1 MGSAANAIFL
11 QSTAPIYVLVI
22 SFFVLREPLKKT
34 DWIAMI
40 AVLVGLSCF
49 FFEKLGAE
57 GWSATLIGLFS
68 GLCFGLFLTLMR
80 QIEGEKLAA
89 IFWGNALCFAASLA
103 FLKSATFQTNNLLVL
118 CVLGVVQL
126 ALPYILYARASVNV
140 SAFDTSLIF
149 LLEPM
154 LNPLWVFWALGE
166 APTAWALV
174 GAAIV
179 LTTITWR
186 SYIESRPQTA

>member
-1 MGSAANAIFL
+1 
-11 QSTAPIYVLVI
+11 
-22 SFFVLREPLKKT
+22 
-34 DWIAMI
+34 
-40 AVLVGLSCF
+40 
-49 FFEKLGAE
+49 
-57 GWSATLIGLFS
+57 
-68 GLCFGLFLTLMR
+68 
-80 QIEGEKLAA
+80 
-89 IFWGNALCFAASLA
+89 
-103 FLKSATFQTNNLLVL
+103 
-118 CVLGVVQL
+118 
-126 ALPYILYARASVNV
+126 V